1 MRRQGPENLLLLVS
15 RFFWL
20 MLAAAAAHFQD
31 GLAFPTLLLA
41 ALIGWRG
48 WRMWWII
55 PVVAAEAIYA
65 SDLFAQASG
74 GGKLP
79 GAMSNVFFQLIVFAF
94 LALTGLALGWALRRR
109 HV

>member
-1 MRRQGPENLLLLVS
+1 LLLVF
-15 RFFWL
+15 RIFWL

-48 WRMWWII
+48 WRPWWIF
-55 PVVAAEAIYA
+55 PVVVAEAIYA
-65 SDLFAQASG
+65 SDLFAQAGG

-94 LALTGLALGWALRRR
+94 LALTGLGLGWALRRR
-109 HV
+109 RQV